1 MGLTAEMGRFIA
13 SVRYETLPPEAVK
26 TVRLG
31 FTDCIAVMLTG
42 WQLAVTR
49 TTARGLGIVHDGDDT
64 PISDLQAP
72 APERAL
78 IYGVAAH
85 AIDYDD
91 TGLAGHPSA
100 ILVPT
105 ILSEAAE
112 TGANGRAMIAAY
124 VAGYELWAEMTRR
137 DPDQHHR
144 KGWHPTAMFG
154 TIAAAGAVSSLRGH
168 DAAMATRTIGIAAS
182 LAGGIVGNFGSM
194 TKPYQVGRAA
204 QSGLLAAR
212 LAEAG
217 LTSTDTAIEDDLG
230 FLRAIS
236 PNGRVDTKS
245 PSTLGKDWGIL
256 RSGINIKLYPVCYAV
271 HRALDAVIDM
281 RAKTPINPE
290 NVEGIDLEIGET
302 QAEILRIHRPTNGL
316 DAKISGEFAMAAA
329 IVAGACGHAELTD
342 EFVNRPD
349 VQDLIGK
356 VRVRTIAEKDD
367 HEPAHSPFD
376 RVSLVLRDG
385 SVLTTE
391 AVTRPRGHFQRGVET
406 EKMWQKFEDCT
417 KPTLGERGA
426 LALFDTCQNL
436 ERLTSVAD
444 FGLFPSDKRAVN
456 AA

>member
-1 MGLTAEMGRFIA
+1 MRATAHPFQRC
-13 SVRYETLPPEAVK
+13 
-26 TVRLG
+26 RL
-31 FTDCIAVMLTG
+31 
-42 WQLAVTR
+42 
-49 TTARGLGIVHDGDDT
+49 
-64 PISDLQAP
+64 P

-112 TGANGRAMIAAY
+112 SGANGRAMIAAY

-230 FLRAIS
+230 FMRAIS
-236 PNGRVDTKS
+236 PKGLVDTKS
-245 PSTLGKDWGIL
+245 PSALGKDWAIL
-256 RSGINIKLYPVCYAV
+256 RSGINIKLYPVCYAI

-281 RAKTPINPE
+281 RAKTPVKPE
-290 NVEGIDLEIGET
+290 DVEAIDLEIGET
-302 QAEILRIHRPTNGL
+302 QAEILRVHRPSNGL
-316 DAKISGEFAMAAA
+316 DAKISGEFAMASA
-329 IVAGACGHAELTD
+329 IVAGACGHSELTD

-356 VRVRTIAEKDD
+356 VRLRTIAEKDE

-385 SVLTTE
+385 NVLTTE
-391 AVTRPRGHFQRGVET
+391 AVTRPRGHFQRGVEA
-406 EKMWQKFEDCT
+406 EKMWEKFEDCT
-417 KPTLGERGA
+417 RPTLGERGA
-426 LALFDTCQNL
+426 QALFDACQNL
-436 ERLTSVAD
+436 DRLTSVAD

>member
-1 MGLTAEMGRFIA
+1 MGLTAEMGRFLA
-13 SVRYETLPPEAVK
+13 ALRFDAVPADAAR

-31 FTDCIAVMLTG
+31 FTDCIAVMVTG
-42 WQLAVTR
+42 WQEPVTR
-49 TTARGLGIVHDGDDT
+49 ITARGLGLVHDGERTIIRDFK
-64 PISDLQAP
+64 AP

-105 ILSEAAE
+105 ILGEAAE
-112 TGANGRAMIAAY
+112 TGATGRQMIAAY
-124 VAGYELWAEMTRR
+124 VGGYELWAEMTRR

-154 TIAAAGAVSSLRGH
+154 TIAAAGAVSVLRGH
-168 DAAMATRTIGIAAS
+168 DADMASRSIGIAAS

-217 LTSTDTAIEDDLG
+217 VTSTDTAIEDDVG

-236 PNGRVDTKS
+236 PKGQVDTTS
-245 PSTLGKDWGIL
+245 PARFGEDWGIL

-271 HRALDAVIDM
+271 HRALDALIDL
-281 RAKTPINPE
+281 RAHTPLDPDQIE
-290 NVEGIDLEIGET
+290 AIDLEIGET
-302 QAEILRIHRPTNGL
+302 QAEILRVHRPKNGL
-316 DAKISGEFAMAAA
+316 DAKISGEFAMASA
-329 IVAGACGHAELTD
+329 IVAGACGNAELTD
-342 EFVNRPD
+342 AFVNRPD

-356 VRVRTIAEKDD
+356 VRVCTIPERDT
-367 HEPAHSPFD
+367 HESAHSPFD
-376 RVSLVLRDG
+376 RVSLHLRG
-385 SVLTTE
+385 GQVLTSE

-406 EKMWQKFEDCT
+406 EKLWEKFEDCT
-417 KPTLGERGA
+417 RPTLGERGA
-426 LALFDTCQNL
+426 RALFDAIQGL
-436 ERLTSVAD
+436 ERMNSIDD
-444 FGLFPSDKRAVN
+444 FGLFPARSRAVN